1 MNPSEQIVENY
12 FLGDSDEELV
22 RLRGQDNDLSDA
34 TTDVISRLDIKPGSR
49 ILELGCG
56 PGFVAVNNF
65 SKLIKVKKQNN
76 VGYMYY
82 SNLSF
87 ASLPPSPTL
96 LYTTLCHRTYPSNT
110 LPYFHM
116 SYTTLHYLTMHH
128 TILHFTTLPLHF
140 TSLHFTSLHF
150 TSLHFTSLHFT
161 SLYCSN

>member
-76 VGYMYY
+76 VGYY
-82 SNLSF
+82 SNLPF
-87 ASLPPSPTL
+87 ASLPPLPYITLHYTMPQHIPLQYPTL
-96 LYTTLCHRTYPSNT
+96 LPHVLHYIALSYTASHYLTLHYPT
-110 LPYFHM
+110 LPY
-116 SYTTLHYLTMHH
+116 L
-128 TILHFTTLPLHF
+128 F
-140 TSLHFTSLHF
+140 TSLHFTSLQQLKSF
-150 TSLHFTSLHFT
+150 K
-161 SLYCSN
+161 